1 MELGINAKRSRAEAT
16 GVILA
21 RGREAKM
28 EILAGS
34 KSKGFVLAVVLVLGS
49 VTVGFAQKSPKPK
62 RVWSVGPLTKSETVI
77 GIAFG
82 AGGATVTGPRVDT
95 QTSSAFAATRSVAF
109 AGDRIVLASKV
120 GARNVEG
127 TKIPEQVFQLLS
139 LDLQTGEVK
148 DSREISAFGSL
159 QVFATNDA
167 HVIISGRTVMRL
179 TPDLKDAGS
188 FDYYARGHK
197 HGNVENIS
205 PDGSTLANATSPGLE
220 LVDARTLTATT
231 LSDQPIV
238 ATSVSSK
245 AVVSDSPWWIQDYP
259 KEKSFVTLTDDKG
272 QHLIFHGDC
281 GGRPQF
287 LSDARVLTAS
297 CKIARILDTQGNI
310 LQTITLHDAISFA
323 GVSQDGKRFALQ
335 VASFSDTHS
344 VKHER
349 FLVYSVETG
358 EPVAEVMPDKPG
370 EEQSWTALS
379 PDGSMIVVGSPL
391 KLTLYQLP

>member
-1 MELGINAKRSRAEAT
+1 
-16 GVILA
+16 
-21 RGREAKM
+21 M

-34 KSKGFVLAVVLVLGS
+34 PFKRFVLAAVLLLGS
-49 VTVGFAQKSPKPK
+49 VAGSFAQKLPKPT
-62 RVWSVGPLTKSETVI
+62 RVWSVGPLTKSQPVM
-77 GIAFG
+77 GVAFG
-82 AGGATVTGPRVDT
+82 DGGATLTGHRVDT
-95 QTSSAFAATRSVAF
+95 QTSSVFAATRSVAF

-120 GARNVEG
+120 GTRNVEG
-127 TKIPEQVFQLLS
+127 AKVPGQVYQLLS
-139 LDLQTGEVK
+139 LDVQTGDVK
-148 DSREISAFGSL
+148 DTREISAFGSL

-167 HVIISGRTVMRL
+167 HVILSGRTVMRF

-188 FDYYARGHK
+188 FDYHARGHK
-197 HGNVENIS
+197 LGNVENIS
-205 PDGSTLANATSPGLE
+205 PDGSTLGNATSPGLE

-231 LSDQPIV
+231 LTDQAIV
-238 ATSVSSK
+238 PTSVSSK

-310 LQTITLHDAISFA
+310 LKTIMLHDQISFA
-323 GVSQDGKRFALQ
+323 SVSQDGKRFALQ

-349 FLVYSVETG
+349 FVVYSVDTG
-358 EPVAEVMPDKPG
+358 EPVVEVTPDELAEQ
-370 EEQSWTALS
+370 QSWTALS

-391 KLTLYQLP
+391 KLTLYRLP